1 MSDFS
6 EQSFYK
12 YLLEQVSNY
21 FDKPGM
27 CFRNKESLIMALV
40 SLVELYCKIINNDKF
55 LTPNLYFKYSNEDLD
70 AKYPFRNPVIKNR
83 FLSSQVIRQ
92 DENAIA
98 DKEDCEWLNSVKEDY
113 INLVKR
119 IYNRNL
125 E

>member
-27 CFRNKESLIMALV
+27 YFRNKESFIMALV
-40 SLVELYCKIINNDKF
+40 SLVELYCKLINNDKF

-98 DKEDCEWLNSVKEDY
+98 DKGDCEWLNSVKEDY